1 MDDNKIVELFWQ
13 RDEAAI
19 AETECRYGSFCL
31 NVAMSLLS
39 DGEDARECV
48 NEALYQ
54 AWNRIPP
61 QRPEKLRPWLGRVVR
76 NIAVS
81 LWRKNHRQKRYNGL
95 EQALHELEDC
105 VPAAVDLQQ
114 DVEGAELGEAISRWL
129 AALPKEDRVLFVRRY
144 WYDIPLYELAGE
156 LGVPPKKLAQ
166 RMYRLR
172 QNLKSFLEKEDS
184 PYESCGHL
192 RSV

>member
-114 DVEGAELGEAISRWL
+114 DVEGAELGEAGGWRHSPRRTGCCLCGVTGMISRCMSWPGSWEYRQRS
-129 AALPKEDRVLFVRRY
+129 LPRGCTD
-144 WYDIPLYELAGE
+144 
-156 LGVPPKKLAQ
+156 
-166 RMYRLR
+166 
-172 QNLKSFLEKEDS
+172 
-184 PYESCGHL
+184 
-192 RSV
+192 